1 MSSLSGSDPSQEGR
15 RLMMRNMEEGWPR
28 GWVRQ
33 SCVCKSSREL
43 GPEHR
48 GKGHSEDLGSVA
60 SPTSGRGLEDMDGP
74 NEND

>member
-1 MSSLSGSDPSQEGR
+1 MAT
-15 RLMMRNMEEGWPR
+15 
-28 GWVRQ
+28 WVGGQ

-48 GKGHSEDLGSVA
+48 GKGHLEDVDGVA
-60 SPTSGRGLEDMDGP
+60 SPACGLEDMDGP